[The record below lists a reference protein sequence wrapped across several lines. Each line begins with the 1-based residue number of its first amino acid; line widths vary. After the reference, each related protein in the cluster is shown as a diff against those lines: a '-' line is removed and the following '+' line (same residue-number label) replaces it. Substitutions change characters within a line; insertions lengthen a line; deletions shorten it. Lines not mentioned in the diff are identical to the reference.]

1 MYSDLLSYSVAAER
15 LKAQREILKAELGA
29 GNSELD
35 PANAAARTEQATA
48 AADAAAG
55 GVGGPAR
62 RQAVVAAASA
72 ERQMKP
78 VSQAAKLAAAET
90 ELACVKMVLA
100 NVKLD
105 RDELRQERDDWR
117 RDAETLC
124 AEKLIAAKLKEAGER
139 RVASPERR
147 PLWRRLVG

>member
-1 MYSDLLSYSVAAER
+1 MYSDSLSYSVAAER
-15 LKAQREILKAELGA
+15 LKAEREILKAQLGTR
-29 GNSELD
+29 NSARD
-35 PANAAARTEQATA
+35 PANAADEAATTQQATA
-48 AADAAAG
+48 AAG
-55 GVGGPAR
+55 GDGVPAR

-72 ERQMKP
+72 VRQMKP

-117 RDAETLC
+117 REAEALC
-124 AEKLIAAKLKEAGER
+124 AEKLIAAKLKEADER

-147 PLWRRLVG
+147 PWWRRLVG

>member
-1 MYSDLLSYSVAAER
+1 MYSDSLSYSVAAER
-15 LKAQREILKAELGA
+15 LKAEREILKAQLGTR
-29 GNSELD
+29 NSARD
-35 PANAAARTEQATA
+35 PANAADEAATTEQATA
-48 AADAAAG
+48 AAG
-55 GVGGPAR
+55 GDGVPAR

-72 ERQMKP
+72 VRQMKP

-117 RDAETLC
+117 REAEALC
-124 AEKLIAAKLKEAGER
+124 AEKLIAAKLKEADER

-147 PLWRRLVG
+147 PWWRRLVG